1 MVDQPAVKHP
11 DNQARVIMI
20 NENIQ
25 SVRYD
30 DPAAKHNLKARN
42 TSQKIWYSVMWLAG
56 LITLVVLLLVVGY
69 VIVQG
74 GKEINWEFLTTAPR
88 GGLSGEGGISTTLGT
103 TLYLVILTLLIATP
117 LGVGAAIYL
126 IEYAGE
132 QGLTS
137 PVMRTLISVANF
149 AVETLAGI
157 PSIIYGLFGY
167 ALFISTLH
175 FGWSLL
181 SASLAAACLVLP
193 TIIRTTEE
201 ALLTVPDDYR
211 RGSLALGA
219 TKWQTLYQVVLPASL
234 PGIITG
240 IILSVGRVISETAVF
255 FVTLGGSHRLPT
267 SIMDGG
273 RTLAL
278 HLYYLAM
285 DTNAFDKAM
294 ATGAVLVILIIMI
307 NLIIDIISRKLTAK
321 VRGGQ

>member
-1 MVDQPAVKHP
+1 MADKPAICDP
-11 DNQARVIMI
+11 DNQAGVGMI
-20 NENIQ
+20 SENLQPIQ
-25 SVRYD
+25 TQKTVSTG
-30 DPAAKHNLKARN
+30 NLKARSA
-42 TSQKIWYSVMWLAG
+42 SQVFWFSIMWLAG
-56 LITLVVLLLVVGY
+56 LITLLVLLLVVGY

-74 GKEINWEFLTTAPR
+74 GKAINSEFLTTAPR
-88 GGLSGEGGISTTLGT
+88 GGLSGEGGISTTIGT
-103 TLYLVILTLLIATP
+103 TVYLVLLTLLVATP

-132 QGLTS
+132 QSLTS
-137 PVMRTLISVANF
+137 PVLRILISIANF

-157 PSIIYGLFGY
+157 PSIIFGLFGY
-167 ALFISTLH
+167 ALFVSTLR

-201 ALLTVPDDYR
+201 ALLAIPDDYR

-219 TKWQTLYQVVLPASL
+219 TKWQTLHKVVLPAAL

-240 IILSVGRVISETAVF
+240 IILSVGRIISETAVF
-255 FVTLGGSHRLPT
+255 FVTLGGSHRLPA

-285 DTNAFDKAM
+285 DTNAFNKAM
-294 ATGAVLVILIIMI
+294 GTGAVLVILIILI
-307 NLIIDIISRKLTAK
+307 NLAIDIISRKLTAK
-321 VRGGQ
+321 VRGG

>member
-1 MVDQPAVKHP
+1 
-11 DNQARVIMI
+11 MI
-20 NENIQ
+20 NDKPISRFQND
-25 SVRYD
+25 STMM
-30 DPAAKHNLKARN
+30 KNLKVRN
-42 TSQKIWYSVMWLAG
+42 TTQSIWFSIMWIAG
-56 LITLVVLLLVVGY
+56 FATLVVLLLVVGY

-74 GKEINWEFLTTAPR
+74 GKVINWEFLTTPPR
-88 GGLSGEGGISTTLGT
+88 GGLSGDGGISTTLGT
-103 TLYLVILTLLIATP
+103 TVYLVGLTLLIATP
-117 LGVGAAIYL
+117 LGIGAAIYL

-137 PVMRTLISVANF
+137 PVMRVVISITNF

-157 PSIIYGLFGY
+157 PSIIFGLFGY
-167 ALFISTLH
+167 ALFVSTLQ

-181 SASLAAACLVLP
+181 SASLAGACLVLP

-219 TKWQTLYQVVLPASL
+219 TKWQTLHKVVLPAAL

-240 IILSVGRVISETAVF
+240 IVLSVGRIISETAVF

-294 ATGAVLVILIIMI
+294 GTAAVLVTLIVLI
-307 NLIIDIISRKLTAK
+307 NLVIDIISRKLTAK
-321 VRGGQ
+321 VRGG